1 MNKQTIKTQVIAEL
15 IKRKKMYRRE
25 IVDFVL
31 QLNGNT
37 PANKSGYYGT
47 NIQQWESELLIAK
60 VSKGLYKPG
69 KRAAMYVNEPDKYK
83 ETVLKDRI
91 NRLEATNARLLNEIY
106 GRTQSIHQSSNANE
120 LKYYIEIFIKDFSMA
135 VNKSRLLYADMVW
148 QEELFDLQEE
158 IINVL
163 YKSHQQGLFTA
174 RQLMYFEH
182 VFSTQTQD

>member
-1 MNKQTIKTQVIAEL
+1 M

-31 QLNGNT
+31 QLNNKV

-60 VSKGLYKPG
+60 VSKGLFKPG
-69 KRAAMYVNEPDKYK
+69 KRAAMYVNEPDKYR
-83 ETVLKDRI
+83 ETLLKDRI
-91 NRLEATNARLLNEIY
+91 ARLEATNARLLNEAY
-106 GRTQSIHQSSNANE
+106 GRTKSVHQSSNANE
-120 LKYYIEIFIKDFSMA
+120 LKYHIEIFIKEFSMA

-158 IINVL
+158 VINIL

>member
-1 MNKQTIKTQVIAEL
+1 MNKETIKTQVIAEL

-31 QLNGNT
+31 QLNGNE
-37 PANKSGYYGT
+37 PKNKSGYYGT
-47 NIQQWESELLIAK
+47 NIQQWESQLLIAK

-69 KRAAMYVNEPDKYK
+69 KRAAMYVNEPNKYK

-120 LKYYIEIFIKDFSMA
+120 LKYHIEVFIKDFSMA

-158 IINVL
+158 IIDIL
-163 YKSHQQGLFTA
+163 YKSHQHGLFTA